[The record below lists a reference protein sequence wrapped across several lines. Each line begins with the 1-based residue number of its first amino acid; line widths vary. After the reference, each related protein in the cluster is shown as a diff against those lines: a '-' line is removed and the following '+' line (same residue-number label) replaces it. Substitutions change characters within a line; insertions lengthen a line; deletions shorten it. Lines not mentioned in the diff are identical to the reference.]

1 AVYDEI
7 LARFGGASEEIGPEW
22 TANALLNKGVTLVA
36 LGRPG
41 EALEAYDEILA
52 RFGDAPGGPLRE
64 AVADALFYEDKI
76 RSGSLSGTRDWQ
88 PCAAGSAGRM
98 GAGRGEAQSS
108 SSFGAIDA
116 STAASTTASTA
127 ACTASHS
134 RSARVVRRGT
144 TLSPGTP
151 SREALALRRRARPV
165 SSGPHS
171 RPILGSGDGTAVC
184 SASG

>member
-88 PCAAGSAGRM
+88 PCAQPALRAGWEP
-98 GAGRGEAQSS
+98 GAGQLSPAR
-108 SSFGAIDA
+108 
-116 STAASTTASTA
+116 
-127 ACTASHS
+127 
-134 RSARVVRRGT
+134 RSA
-144 TLSPGTP
+144 P
-151 SREALALRRRARPV
+151 S
-165 SSGPHS
+165 
-171 RPILGSGDGTAVC
+171 T
-184 SASG
+184 